1 MQATRALRHLRMR
14 VAAALA
20 AMRLATVLRTAT
32 VLCTATMTFAAMPS
46 FALAAGQEVTKPL
59 PGQHLYEI
67 TTETGMPHLEES
79 LRYAVVKER
88 SCLDSRDL
96 SRAFW
101 MLEDVSLQD
110 CRLIK
115 TSQTESGA
123 RYDLRCDGGHGTSG
137 SARWEIGPE
146 RLRGTLD
153 VKLGGKNMTFYQR
166 VVARAVE
173 ECGGPSGSA
182 GCPCGSGTAAPR

>member
-1 MQATRALRHLRMR
+1 MQATRALRRLRMR
-14 VAAALA
+14 TAAGLA
-20 AMRLATVLRTAT
+20 ASRLATVLCA
-32 VLCTATMTFAAMPS
+32 ATMTFAAMPS

-59 PGQHLYEI
+59 PGQHLYEV

-115 TSQTESGA
+115 TSQTESSA

-182 GCPCGSGTAAPR
+182 GCPCGSGPAAPR